1 MSQRIDDAID
11 VLFAIKQVY
20 KNDQRQA
27 VRDIRLQAVKDIA
40 AARGVNPRT
49 IADVYIRRLSPYI
62 TGTGE
67 FDARVSQW
75 LKGHP
80 VELKAALEKCSLD
93 ANDHGRIKAFFDAN
107 HPWI

>member
-20 KNDQRQA
+20 ETDQTQGI
-27 VRDIRLQAVKDIA
+27 RDIRLQAVKDTA

-49 IADVYIRRLSPYI
+49 IADVYIRRLSPYVK
-62 TGTGE
+62 GTGE
-67 FDARVSQW
+67 FDARVGQW

-93 ANDHGRIKAFFDAN
+93 ANDQGRIKAFFDAN
-107 HPWI
+107 QP